1 MARRIRQETTR
12 RYATVGSWRG
22 WGGWRFQRRMP
33 RPHLLPWPLAL
44 ALLVVV
50 TVIVGRVLG
59 SMTITVFRYAGDVAS
74 KALSGSS

>member
-33 RPHLLPWPLAL
+33 RLHLLPWPIAL
-44 ALLVVV
+44 GLLVVL
-50 TVIVGRVLG
+50 TLLLGRVLG
-59 SMTITVFRYAGDVAS
+59 DVAIGAFRYLGDLAS
-74 KALSGSS
+74 KALSGSA